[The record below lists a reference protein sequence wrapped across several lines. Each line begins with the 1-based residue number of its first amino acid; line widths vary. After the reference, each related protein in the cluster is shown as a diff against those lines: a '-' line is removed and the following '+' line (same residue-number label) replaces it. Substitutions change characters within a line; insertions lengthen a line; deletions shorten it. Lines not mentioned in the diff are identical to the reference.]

1 MKDFF
6 KYTLATITGII
17 IFGLVIGT
25 IFVISLVGMA
35 ASDSATT
42 QVKENSVFVLKL
54 KGLIDERATD
64 DMGMLGLL
72 TGNDMG
78 TLGLDDILSA
88 IEKAKENEDIK
99 GIYIEAGAAEFDSPA
114 TAQRIRN
121 ALADFKKSGKW
132 IVAYGNEYPQI
143 CYWVSSVADE
153 IYMSPTGAIDFK
165 GLGTKAE
172 YDTGLLEKLG
182 VKYQAVRVGKYKS
195 YVESKTRKDMSP
207 EDREQRLTYMQG
219 IWNQM
224 LKDIAASRKLTPEA
238 LNQLANDSIMAFAD
252 QQDYLKAKLLDKL
265 LYPEELKE
273 IIKKKLSLD
282 EDDNIAQLMLSDMIN
297 VKGKKKKEGEQIAI
311 YYAVGEITDTDLSSL
326 TGSGGIVGG
335 TMAADLR
342 KLADDE
348 DVKAVVIRVNSPGGS
363 AAASEE
369 IWHAVKLL
377 KAKKPVVVSM
387 GGVAASGG
395 YMISAAANSIFAE
408 PTTITGSI
416 GIFGLVPNLSGLVTD
431 KLGVTFDD
439 VTTNTYTNYMENI
452 VLEKENSKEL
462 QFMQSYVNRG
472 YDTFLTIVAEGRKLQ
487 KEQVNEIAQGRVWL
501 ATDALNIKL
510 VDKIGS
516 LEDAVK
522 KAAELAKLDE
532 YHTANYPAKSSWLDQ
547 LMAENKKG
555 SYLDAELRNILG
567 DQYESLI
574 FLRTINKRNKLQARL
589 PFSTK
594 VK

>member
-1 MKDFF
+1 MQM
-6 KYTLATITGII
+6 
-17 IFGLVIGT
+17 
-25 IFVISLVGMA
+25 S
-35 ASDSATT
+35 
-42 QVKENSVFVLKL
+42 
-54 KGLIDERATD
+54 
-64 DMGMLGLL
+64 
-72 TGNDMG
+72 
-78 TLGLDDILSA
+78 
-88 IEKAKENEDIK
+88 
-99 GIYIEAGAAEFDSPA
+99 
-114 TAQRIRN
+114 
-121 ALADFKKSGKW
+121 
-132 IVAYGNEYPQI
+132 
-143 CYWVSSVADE
+143 YWVASIADE
-153 IYMSPTGAIDFK
+153 IYMSPTGMLDFK

-182 VKYQAVRVGKYKS
+182 IKYQAVRVGKYKS

-207 EDREQRLTYMQG
+207 EDREQRMAYLQG
-219 IWNQM
+219 IWGHI
-224 LKDIAASRKLTPEA
+224 LKDIADSRKVSAET
-238 LNQLANDSIMAFAD
+238 LNQLANDSIIAFAD

-273 IIKKKLSLD
+273 VVKKKLSLD
-282 EDDNIAQLMLSDMIN
+282 EDDEIAQLMLSDMLN
-297 VKGKKKKEGEQIAI
+297 VKSSKKKEGEQIAI
-311 YYAVGEITDTDLSSL
+311 YYAIGEISDTDISSL
-326 TGSGGIVGG
+326 TGSGGIVGEK
-335 TMAADLR
+335 MSADLR

-363 AAASEE
+363 AAASEQ

-416 GIFGLVPNLSGLVTD
+416 GIFGLVPNVSGLVTD
-431 KLGVTFDD
+431 KLGITFDD
-439 VTTNTYTNYMENI
+439 ATTNTYTNYMENI
-452 VLEKENSKEL
+452 VLAKDNANEL
-462 QFMQSYVNRG
+462 KYMQGYVDRG
-472 YDTFLTIVAEGRKLQ
+472 YDKFITIVADGRKMQ

-510 VDKIGS
+510 VDKIGT

-532 YHTANYPAKSSWLDQ
+532 YHTSTYPAKASWLDQ
-547 LMAENKKG
+547 LLAENKKG

-567 DQYESLI
+567 DQYESWI

>member
-25 IFVISLVGMA
+25 IFVISLVGMV

-99 GIYIEAGAAEFDSPA
+99 GIYIEAGAAEIDSPA

-238 LNQLANDSIMAFAD
+238 LNQLGAHQLGQEKPGHRLQLFLQQND
-252 QQDYLKAKLLDKL
+252 QQNNAEDRIQNGCASACNA
-265 LYPEELKE
+265 EEY
-273 IIKKKLSLD
+273 S
-282 EDDNIAQLMLSDMIN
+282 
-297 VKGKKKKEGEQIAI
+297 GKTYKH
-311 YYAVGEITDTDLSSL
+311 TCSL
-326 TGSGGIVGG
+326 TDRELFKS
-335 TMAADLR
+335 
-342 KLADDE
+342 K
-348 DVKAVVIRVNSPGGS
+348 
-363 AAASEE
+363 
-369 IWHAVKLL
+369 
-377 KAKKPVVVSM
+377 
-387 GGVAASGG
+387 
-395 YMISAAANSIFAE
+395 SIY
-408 PTTITGSI
+408 S
-416 GIFGLVPNLSGLVTD
+416 
-431 KLGVTFDD
+431 
-439 VTTNTYTNYMENI
+439 
-452 VLEKENSKEL
+452 
-462 QFMQSYVNRG
+462 
-472 YDTFLTIVAEGRKLQ
+472 
-487 KEQVNEIAQGRVWL
+487 
-501 ATDALNIKL
+501 
-510 VDKIGS
+510 
-516 LEDAVK
+516 
-522 KAAELAKLDE
+522 
-532 YHTANYPAKSSWLDQ
+532 
-547 LMAENKKG
+547 
-555 SYLDAELRNILG
+555 
-567 DQYESLI
+567 
-574 FLRTINKRNKLQARL
+574 
-589 PFSTK
+589 
-594 VK
+594 

>member
-17 IFGLVIGT
+17 IFGLVIGI

-72 TGNDMG
+72 TGDDMG

-88 IEKAKENEDIK
+88 INKAKENEDIK

-114 TAQRIRN
+114 TAQSIRD

-132 IVAYGNEYPQI
+132 IVAYGDEYMQMS
-143 CYWVSSVADE
+143 YWVASIADE
-153 IYMSPTGAIDFK
+153 IYMSPTGMLDFK

-182 VKYQAVRVGKYKS
+182 IKYQAVRVGKYKS

-207 EDREQRLTYMQG
+207 EDREQRMAYLQG
-219 IWNQM
+219 IWGHI
-224 LKDIAASRKLTPEA
+224 LKDIADSRKVSAET
-238 LNQLANDSIMAFAD
+238 LNQLANDSIIAFAD

-273 IIKKKLSLD
+273 VVKKKLSLD
-282 EDDNIAQLMLSDMIN
+282 EDDEIAQLMLSDMLN
-297 VKGKKKKEGEQIAI
+297 VKGSKKKEGEQIAI
-311 YYAVGEITDTDLSSL
+311 YYAIGEISDTDISSL
-326 TGSGGIVGG
+326 TGSGGIVGEK
-335 TMAADLR
+335 MSADLR

-363 AAASEE
+363 AAASEQ

-416 GIFGLVPNLSGLVTD
+416 GIFGLVPNVSGLVTD
-431 KLGVTFDD
+431 KLGITFDD
-439 VTTNTYTNYMENI
+439 ATTNTYTNYMENI
-452 VLEKENSKEL
+452 VLAKDNANEL
-462 QFMQSYVNRG
+462 KYMQGYVDRG
-472 YDTFLTIVAEGRKLQ
+472 YDKFITIVADGRKMQ

-510 VDKIGS
+510 VDKIGT

-532 YHTANYPAKSSWLDQ
+532 YHTATYPAKASWLDQ
-547 LMAENKKG
+547 LLAENKKG

-567 DQYESLI
+567 DQYESWI

>member
-17 IFGLVIGT
+17 IFGLVIGI

-72 TGNDMG
+72 TGDDMG

-88 IEKAKENEDIK
+88 INKAKENEDIK

-114 TAQRIRN
+114 TAQSIRD

-132 IVAYGNEYPQI
+132 IVAYGDEYMQMS
-143 CYWVSSVADE
+143 YWVASIADE
-153 IYMSPTGAIDFK
+153 IYMSPTGMLDFK

-182 VKYQAVRVGKYKS
+182 IKYQAVRVGKYKS

-207 EDREQRLTYMQG
+207 EDREQRMAYLQG
-219 IWNQM
+219 IWGHI
-224 LKDIAASRKLTPEA
+224 LKDIADSRKVSAET
-238 LNQLANDSIMAFAD
+238 LNQLANDSIIAFAD

-273 IIKKKLSLD
+273 VVKKKLSLD
-282 EDDNIAQLMLSDMIN
+282 EDDEIAQLMLSDMLN
-297 VKGKKKKEGEQIAI
+297 VKGSKKKEGEQIAI
-311 YYAVGEITDTDLSSL
+311 YYAIGEISDTDISSL
-326 TGSGGIVGG
+326 TGSGGIVGEK
-335 TMAADLR
+335 MSADLR

-363 AAASEE
+363 AAASEQ

-416 GIFGLVPNLSGLVTD
+416 GIFGLVPNVSGLVTD
-431 KLGVTFDD
+431 KLGITFDD
-439 VTTNTYTNYMENI
+439 ATTNTYTNYMENI
-452 VLEKENSKEL
+452 VLAKDNANEL
-462 QFMQSYVNRG
+462 KYMQGYVDRG
-472 YDTFLTIVAEGRKLQ
+472 YDKFITIVADGRKMQ

-510 VDKIGS
+510 VDKIGT
-516 LEDAVK
+516 LDDAVK

-532 YHTANYPAKSSWLDQ
+532 YHTATYPAKESWLDQ
-547 LMAENKKG
+547 LLAENKKG

-567 DQYESLI
+567 DQYESWI

>member
-17 IFGLVIGT
+17 IFGLVIGI

-72 TGNDMG
+72 TGDDMG

-88 IEKAKENEDIK
+88 INKAKENEDIK

-114 TAQRIRN
+114 TAQSIRD

-132 IVAYGNEYPQI
+132 IVAYGDEYMQMS
-143 CYWVSSVADE
+143 YWVASIADE
-153 IYMSPTGAIDFK
+153 IYMSPTGMLDFK

-182 VKYQAVRVGKYKS
+182 IKYQAVRVGKYKS

-207 EDREQRLTYMQG
+207 EDREQRMAYLQG
-219 IWNQM
+219 IWGHI
-224 LKDIAASRKLTPEA
+224 LKDIADSRKVSAET
-238 LNQLANDSIMAFAD
+238 LNQLANDSIIAFAD

-273 IIKKKLSLD
+273 VVKKKLSLD
-282 EDDNIAQLMLSDMIN
+282 EDDEIAQLMLSDMLN
-297 VKGKKKKEGEQIAI
+297 VKSSKKKEGEQIAI
-311 YYAVGEITDTDLSSL
+311 YYAIGEISDTDISSL
-326 TGSGGIVGG
+326 TGSGGIVGEK
-335 TMAADLR
+335 MSADLR

-363 AAASEE
+363 AAASEQ

-416 GIFGLVPNLSGLVTD
+416 GIFGLVPNVSGLVTD
-431 KLGVTFDD
+431 KLGITFDD
-439 VTTNTYTNYMENI
+439 ATTNTYTNYMENI
-452 VLEKENSKEL
+452 VLAKDNANEL
-462 QFMQSYVNRG
+462 KYMQGYVDRG
-472 YDTFLTIVAEGRKLQ
+472 YDKFITIVADGRKMQ

-510 VDKIGS
+510 VDKIGT

-532 YHTANYPAKSSWLDQ
+532 YHTSTYPAKASWLDQ
-547 LMAENKKG
+547 LLAENKKG

-567 DQYESLI
+567 DQYESWI